1 MLTEHILVRNFFNP
15 ILSYF
20 YLLLLY
26 VCIFT
31 HVCVFMFVC
40 VCECG
45 RVSRDQRYVGAL
57 PQELSSVVFDTGSLT
72 GLRFAS

>member
-1 MLTEHILVRNFFNP
+1 MCA
-15 ILSYF
+15 
-20 YLLLLY
+20 YL
-26 VCIFT
+26 

-45 RVSRDQRYVGAL
+45 CVSRVQRYVGAL